1 MEMSFRTVFDTP
13 KYMDEV
19 EPTGEKWESEA
30 FESFCDTHKT
40 QIEFLV
46 EARQST
52 KQLIEEKSFTEDRWE
67 THISKIRTV
76 EDDVYYHA
84 ETYVYKDWSINL
96 RTMWHKF
103 WYSL

>member
-19 EPTGEKWESEA
+19 EPTGEKWETEA
-30 FESFCDTHKT
+30 FEGFCDTYKT

-52 KQLIEEKSFTEDRWE
+52 KTLMEDKSFTEDRWA
-67 THISKIRTV
+67 TLISKIRTV
-76 EDDVYYHA
+76 EDDLYYHA
-84 ETYVYKDWSINL
+84 ETYSYKDWDVDLCN
-96 RTMWHKF
+96 MWHKF
-103 WYSL
+103 WYSI